1 MQVLFKTTLQY
12 RHLRT
17 FRCAWFPNIHEYDK
31 SLAVT
36 RKNVYSLVIA
46 ISIKGKGALV
56 PLEKLTF
63 LATLPLMNMTSR
75 IYPSFL
81 HTNIHLLSLISHI
94 LSTLLLW
101 CHLILLQ
108 LGLRHVTL
116 PISSHNIHKSLPP
129 QYMNPLL
136 LLVWFHMSL
145 PLLLQKLTLKFSFL
159 LHHMLL
165 GQTLAPSNL
174 EHFIQMQYLMNNDHK
189 TESPQK

>member
-1 MQVLFKTTLQY
+1 MSTLLEQNGHAEEQTSTRRRDKSFPFSSQCSSLSFWWDYFHIVVYLINKLSTPTLNSKSFMQVLFKTTLQY

-101 CHLILLQ
+101 CHLILL
-108 LGLRHVTL
+108 
-116 PISSHNIHKSLPP
+116 
-129 QYMNPLL
+129 
-136 LLVWFHMSL
+136 
-145 PLLLQKLTLKFSFL
+145 
-159 LHHMLL
+159 
-165 GQTLAPSNL
+165 
-174 EHFIQMQYLMNNDHK
+174 
-189 TESPQK
+189 